1 MRSVSERER
10 ESALQV
16 CLCVYDEIKHVVR
29 IVCLHLLMQM
39 KPKTVAGIPCHSCD
53 YLVNSLFPEWDF
65 NLRDYAAVEKREKVR
80 EAQFCCLTLFDHSF
94 ISL

>member
-1 MRSVSERER
+1 MLSEMRQEGGGRPP
-10 ESALQV
+10 
-16 CLCVYDEIKHVVR
+16 

-53 YLVNSLFPEWDF
+53 YLVNSLFPEWGF